1 MRQALAQ
8 LLAPELAELTSYVP
22 HPGQYAVRLDA
33 NESPPVD
40 SERMRA
46 DLVSMLADATFERY
60 PDAEARDLRAAIAAH
75 MGATPEEILVGVGS
89 DEIVAMLLT
98 ALRQP
103 KAKNGPATILATTPS
118 FVMYRINARARGMR
132 VLEVPLDDA
141 WDLATDSMLRAV
153 DMAPANVIFVASPN
167 NPTGTLASHDRLE
180 KLIVAA
186 PDSVVVVDEAYVDFS
201 ECDAV
206 DLYRQYDNVV
216 VMRTLSKVGFA
227 GLRVGWLLAR
237 PDLIRELDKVRQP
250 FNLSGPSQL
259 LATRVLTEHWNDVQ
273 ASVRSIRAERSRLQQ
288 AINELPECSAA
299 ESHANFLWLKTPGNA
314 GELFEALKSQG
325 VLVRSFHTRGGRLA
339 RHLRVTVSTRADN
352 DAFLQAL
359 TAVLNP

>member
-22 HPGQYAVRLDA
+22 HAGQYAVRLDA
-33 NESPPVD
+33 NESPRVD
-40 SERMRA
+40 SERIRA
-46 DLVSMLADATFERY
+46 DLAGVLANATFERY
-60 PDAEARDLRAAIAAH
+60 PDAQARDLRAAIAAR

-153 DMAPANVIFVASPN
+153 DMAPANVIFIASPN
-167 NPTGTLASHDRLE
+167 NPTGTLASRDRLE

-201 ECDAV
+201 DRDAL

-227 GLRVGWLLAR
+227 GLRVGWLLGR
-237 PDLIRELDKVRQP
+237 PELIRELDKVRQP
-250 FNLSGPSQL
+250 FNLPGPSQL
-259 LATRVLTEHWNDVQ
+259 LATRVLSEHWDDVL
-273 ASVRSIRAERSRLQQ
+273 ASVRSIKAERSRLQQ
-288 AINELPECSAA
+288 GVNALPGCSATD
-299 ESHANFLWLKTPGNA
+299 SHANFLWLNTPGDA
-314 GELFEALKSQG
+314 GELFEALKSHG

-339 RHLRVTVSTRADN
+339 RHLRVTVGTPPDN
-352 DAFLQAL
+352 DAFLRAL
-359 TAVLNP
+359 TAVLGP